1 MHAKIKDEFPVCS
14 SRVCLCVCLYVCNV
28 DTQKA
33 FIGRQ
38 KEKNPPPLPLTPY
51 SLQKILYHLCRL
63 QIVKLVTRT
72 LQLLGNHEM
81 HVRNK

>member
-1 MHAKIKDEFPVCS
+1 MPKLKTSFLFAAAVCA
-14 SRVCLCVCLYVCNV
+14 CVCVCMCVMWIHKRHLLV
-28 DTQKA
+28 DK
-33 FIGRQ
+33 R
-38 KEKNPPPLPLTPY
+38 KKNPPLPLTPY

>member
-14 SRVCLCVCLYVCNV
+14 SRVCLYVCNV

-38 KEKNPPPLPLTPY
+38 KKKNPPLPLTPY